1 MAQRLVGDQMSN
13 RTLLSIGLAL
23 LSAAA
28 LSAMT
33 PAFAATGAPQPTAAE
48 TRPDIVFNRVFIFFR
63 NRDASLTPLMVK
75 QVTRTA
81 ELAKQG
87 GATRIKIT
95 GYSDDPKRPEALG
108 QARADALKA
117 QLIKEGI
124 PEGQIETQARVKEP
138 KSNVGGP
145 NPANHRA
152 RIALIRS
159 YTAPVGPHDSVR

>member
-1 MAQRLVGDQMSN
+1 MSN

-28 LSAMT
+28 LSGMT
-33 PAFAATGAPQPTAAE
+33 PAFAAAPTSTPQPSAAE
-48 TRPDIVFNRVFIFFR
+48 ARPDIVFNRIFIFFR
-63 NRDASLTPLMVK
+63 NSDASLTPLMMK

-95 GYSDDPKRPEALG
+95 GYSDDPKRPQAIG
-108 QARADALKA
+108 QARADTLKA
-117 QLIKEGI
+117 QLIKEGV
-124 PEGQIETQARVKEP
+124 PEGMIETQARVKEP
-138 KSNVGGP
+138 KTNIGGP

-159 YTAPVGPHDSVR
+159 YVAPVGPHDSAR

>member
-1 MAQRLVGDQMSN
+1 MSN
-13 RTLLSIGLAL
+13 RALFSIGLAL
-23 LSAAA
+23 LNAVA
-28 LSAMT
+28 LSAMV
-33 PAFAATGAPQPTAAE
+33 PAHAAAPASTPQPTAAE
-48 TRPDIVFNRVFIFFR
+48 SAHPDIVFNRVFIFFR
-63 NRDASLTPLMVK
+63 TADASLTPLMVK
-75 QVTRTA
+75 QVARAA

-117 QLIKEGI
+117 QLVKEGV
-124 PEGQIETQARVKEP
+124 PESEIETQARAKAP
-138 KSNVGGP
+138 ATNIGGP

-159 YTAPVGPHDSVR
+159 FTAPVGPHDSAR

>member
-1 MAQRLVGDQMSN
+1 MSN

-28 LSAMT
+28 LSVTA
-33 PAFAATGAPQPTAAE
+33 PAFAAAPTGTPQPTAAE
-48 TRPDIVFNRVFIFFR
+48 SRHPDIVFNRVFIFFR
-63 NRDASLTPLMVK
+63 DKDTSLTPLMVK
-75 QVTRTA
+75 QVTRAA

-117 QLIKEGI
+117 QLVKEGI
-124 PEGQIETQARVKEP
+124 PEGQIQTQARVKQP
-138 KSNVGGP
+138 PTDVAGP

-152 RIALIRS
+152 RIELIRS
-159 YTAPVGPHDSVR
+159 ITSQVGPLDGGR

>member
-1 MAQRLVGDQMSN
+1 MSN

-33 PAFAATGAPQPTAAE
+33 PAFAAAPTGAPQPSAAAP
-48 TRPDIVFNRVFIFFR
+48 RPDIVFNRVFIFFR
-63 NRDASLTPLMVK
+63 KTDASLTPLMVK
-75 QVTRTA
+75 QVTRAA

-108 QARADALKA
+108 QARADVLKA
-117 QLIKEGI
+117 QLIKEGV

-152 RIALIRS
+152 RISLIRPFS
-159 YTAPVGPHDSVR
+159 AVGPRDGGR

>member
-1 MAQRLVGDQMSN
+1 MSN

-23 LSAAA
+23 LGAAA
-28 LSAMT
+28 LSVTA
-33 PAFAATGAPQPTAAE
+33 PAFAAAPTSTPQPTAAE
-48 TRPDIVFNRVFIFFR
+48 PGHPDIVFNRVFIFFR
-63 NRDASLTPLMVK
+63 NRDTSLTPLMVK
-75 QVTRTA
+75 QVTRAA

-108 QARADALKA
+108 QARADVLKA

-138 KSNVGGP
+138 KTNIGGP

-152 RIALIRS
+152 RIALIR
-159 YTAPVGPHDSVR
+159 AFAAQVGPHNGGL

>member
-1 MAQRLVGDQMSN
+1 MSN
-13 RTLLSIGLAL
+13 RTLFSIGLAL

-28 LSAMT
+28 LSAMA
-33 PAFAATGAPQPTAAE
+33 PAHAAAPTSTPQPTAAE
-48 TRPDIVFNRVFIFFR
+48 SAHPDIVFNRVFIFFR
-63 NRDASLTPLMVK
+63 TEDASLTPLMVK

-81 ELAKQG
+81 ELARQG

-95 GYSDDPKRPEALG
+95 GYSDDPKKPEALG

-117 QLIKEGI
+117 QLVKEGI
-124 PEGQIETQARVKEP
+124 PESQIETQGRIKAP
-138 KSNVGGP
+138 ATNIGGP

-159 YTAPVGPHDSVR
+159 FSAQVGPRDGAR